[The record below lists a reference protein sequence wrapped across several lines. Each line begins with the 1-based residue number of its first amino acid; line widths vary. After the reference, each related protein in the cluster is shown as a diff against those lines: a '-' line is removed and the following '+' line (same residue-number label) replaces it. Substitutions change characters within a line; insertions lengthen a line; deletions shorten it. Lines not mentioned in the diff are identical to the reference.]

1 MADEES
7 DSDDSYSRLRKEEKQ
22 ARRRIC
28 DKVLEA
34 PEFTLNAEYAHKRF
48 SALMRPRK
56 ANILMAVA
64 RRPELEKLGMS
75 PGEIGALRRTGAV
88 RAQ

>member
-1 MADEES
+1 MVRVVNDGGFSLMAE
-7 DSDDSYSRLRKEEKQ
+7 Q
-22 ARRRIC
+22 
-28 DKVLEA
+28 
-34 PEFTLNAEYAHKRF
+34 AHKAC
-48 SALMRPRK
+48 SALKRPRK

-88 RAQ
+88 RAQR